1 MNCDACCNSLLTD
14 ASPAMLFA
22 NKQGQAMD
30 FLPALL
36 AFAAGFLT
44 CLLMVAAAIWWSF
57 SDRRVRETKPVISK
71 RHERRAA

>member
-1 MNCDACCNSLLTD
+1 
-14 ASPAMLFA
+14 
-22 NKQGQAMD
+22 MD

-44 CLLMVAAAIWWSF
+44 CLALVVAAIWWSF
-57 SDRRVRETKPVISK
+57 SDGRVRESEPAIDN